1 MGQDSFRLI
10 MVFYFQ
16 GGQGEIGAS
25 IDELLKF
32 SMFGPGLV
40 PLEFEMLREA
50 NLIM

>member
-25 IDELLKF
+25 IDELLEF
-32 SMFGPGLV
+32 PNVWSWFGSP
-40 PLEFEMLREA
+40 R
-50 NLIM
+50 I